1 MESGK
6 LETGNIKSKEEV
18 GQHVDTLYPEVLVNH
33 DLFGD
38 AVDGENREHDMSM
51 WAAAKSHPKACI
63 WAFIMCFTIVSLP

>member
-18 GQHVDTLYPEVLVNH
+18 GQHVDTLYPEVLVNQ